1 MTGLGTQRSQRRQH
15 LINSSIAEL
24 RHSYFII
31 SKHYLL
37 ITSKRLTELEHLQFR
52 TDTDCQLQTSS
63 DKQHHHDEIYSLGKP
78 TIISQWYILM
88 SQPYFTCCYQATTH
102 MTGNDW
108 FSEHYEEKLTKDN
121 FSVFFVFQ
129 QWLPLN
135 AVSKYSLYHNRDQCE
150 CSESWWA
157 YSESWVRVCFDFYTS
172 RKVVLFGQVGWKQQH
187 HLADC
192 AGLYTND
199 VDLT

>member
-102 MTGNDW
+102 VTGNDW
-108 FSEHYEEKLTKDN
+108 FSSTMRKNLPKITSVFSSFSSSVCLWMRSQNTVCIITETSVSAQSLDELIQRVGWEFVLIFTPPGKQY
-121 FSVFFVFQ
+121 FSV
-129 QWLPLN
+129 
-135 AVSKYSLYHNRDQCE
+135 R
-150 CSESWWA
+150 WA
-157 YSESWVRVCFDFYTS
+157 GSNNT
-172 RKVVLFGQVGWKQQH
+172 
-187 HLADC
+187 A
-192 AGLYTND
+192 
-199 VDLT
+199 